1 MDKHEQESGREKR
14 PLEKINGRNIQAW
27 LASHILHHI
36 DVRIMRWSRGRAT
49 LSSWL
54 SGQPLLEL
62 TTTGARSGKPRS
74 VILIGIPV
82 EGGILLVA
90 SNWGQ
95 DRHPGWYHN
104 VKAHPTVSVSIQKKE
119 ARYIARELIGRDY
132 DSYWQEAIGFNPV
145 YSAYQER
152 AGNRKI
158 PLILLTPIVNAPG

>member
-1 MDKHEQESGREKR
+1 MNKHEQESGRSRR
-14 PLEKINGRNIQAW
+14 PLLKINGRAIQAW

-62 TTTGARSGKPRS
+62 TTTGARSGKQRS

-82 EGGILLVA
+82 KGGILLVA

-104 VKAHPTVSVSIQKKE
+104 VKAHPTVSVTMQKKQ
-119 ARYIARELIGRDY
+119 ACYHARELVGQEY
-132 DSYWQEAIGFNPV
+132 TSYWQEAIRFNSV
-145 YSAYQER
+145 YAAYQER

-158 PLILLTPIVNAPG
+158 PLILLTPIE